1 MTTQHR
7 SCESTVTLLSSSS
20 TLRDQF
26 LRERFDEMFA
36 ATGGLDKI
44 EKLQEQVA
52 ELNKRISD
60 LQGQIDYMSERVWWK
75 TKENGGWQ

>member
-20 TLRDQF
+20 TLREQF

-60 LQGQIDYMSERVWWK
+60 LQGQIDYMSERLGWK